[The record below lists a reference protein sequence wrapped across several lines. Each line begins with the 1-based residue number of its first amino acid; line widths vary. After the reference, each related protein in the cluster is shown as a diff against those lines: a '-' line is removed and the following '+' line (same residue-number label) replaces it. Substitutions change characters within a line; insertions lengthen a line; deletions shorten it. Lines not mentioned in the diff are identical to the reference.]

1 MGLAFALLI
10 WLVAAVAA
18 FRIAGRMRLWRA
30 GRPAAV
36 DWRAGLAA
44 VPRRYLK
51 DVHHV
56 VARDAFTARMHMLAA
71 GGLLAGAGLAALALC
86 PLLAGSSLWW
96 LLDAAAFALAIAGAR
111 MAAMRRAPRPA
122 RLSGGSFQRLPGW
135 LAAFTVGGFLTA
147 LLLAFHAGAITLV
160 ALALTAWGG
169 LRLAL
174 SVASGPMRHPVAG
187 ALHLAAHPRPER
199 FSQGPSTPAA
209 VALMPSDIDAPSPGV
224 EKPVDFAWNR
234 LLSFDA
240 CVQCGRCEAACPAF
254 ASGQPLNPKRLIQ
267 DLSLAMAP
275 GASNA
280 AYYGSPYPHARD
292 VAGIGGPDRPI
303 IGADAMIHPD
313 TLWACTTC
321 RACVEECPMMI
332 EHVDAVIDLRR
343 HQTLALGAVP
353 EKAAV
358 PLDEMRLA
366 DEPGGRA
373 LSARGDFAAG
383 LPLPLVPE
391 GGETDVLLWLGESAY
406 DLRAGRT
413 LRAMLALLTKAGVRY
428 GTLGADERDCG
439 DLARR
444 LGDEATFRRLALEN
458 IAALEKR
465 RFRLILTADPHA
477 MNALRNDYR
486 ALGGHFTVVHHTAY
500 LETLVSQG
508 RLSPVRLEGQSVT
521 YHDPCYLGR
530 WNGETEAPRTLLS
543 RLGLDLREMERHG
556 RRSQCCG
563 GGGGAPVS
571 DIAGERRI
579 PDIRMDQARTTG
591 AAIVVVACP
600 GCTAMLEGVPAPR
613 PEVLDVAEL
622 LLKAVEQAA

>member
-1 MGLAFALLI
+1 MALAFALLI
-10 WLVAAVAA
+10 WLVAGLAA
-18 FRIAGRMRLWRA
+18 FRIAARVRLWRA
-30 GRPAAV
+30 GRPARV

-44 VPRRYLK
+44 LPRRYLV

-56 VARDAFTARMHMLAA
+56 VASDPFTARMHMLAA
-71 GGLLAGAGLAALALC
+71 GGLLSGALVAALGLC
-86 PLLAGSSLWW
+86 PVLGRLPLWW
-96 LLDAAAFALAIAGAR
+96 ALDAVLFAFAIAGAR
-111 MAAMRRAPRPA
+111 MAAMRRSPRPA
-122 RLSGGSFQRLPGW
+122 RLSGGRFARLPLW
-135 LAAFTVGGFLTA
+135 LAAFGTGGFLTA
-147 LLLAFHAGAITLV
+147 LALAADLG
-160 ALALTAWGG
+160 ALALLPMALAAWGG
-169 LRLAL
+169 IRLAL
-174 SVASGPMRHPVAG
+174 SVDTGPMRHPIAG

-199 FSQGPSTPAA
+199 FTEGRSASAA
-209 VALMPSDIDAPSPGV
+209 VALAPADVTAASPGV
-224 EKPVDFAWNR
+224 AHPVDFAWNR
-234 LLSFDA
+234 LLAFDA

-275 GASNA
+275 QASSA
-280 AYYGSPYPHARD
+280 DYYGSPYPNARD
-292 VAGIGGPDRPI
+292 VAGIGGPHRPI

-353 EKAAV
+353 EKAAA
-358 PLDEMRLA
+358 PLDDLRLA
-366 DEPGGRA
+366 DEPGGHA
-373 LSARGDFAAG
+373 LAARGDFAAG
-383 LPLPLVPE
+383 LPLPVVPE

-413 LRAMLALLTKAGVRY
+413 LRALLTLLGRAGVTY

-444 LGDEATFRRLALEN
+444 LGDEATFQRLARDN
-458 IAALEKR
+458 IAALAKR

-477 MNALRNDYR
+477 LNALRNDYP
-486 ALGGHFTVVHHTAY
+486 AFGGHYLVVHHTAY
-500 LETLVSQG
+500 LDSLVAAG
-508 RLSPVRLEGQSVT
+508 RLTPAPLTGGSVT

-530 WNGETEAPRTLLS
+530 WNGETEAPRSLLA
-543 RLGLDLREMERHG
+543 RLGLDVREMERHG

-563 GGGGAPVS
+563 GGGGAPIS
-571 DIAGERRI
+571 DVAGERRI
-579 PDIRMDQARTTG
+579 PDIRMDHARATG
-591 AAIVVVACP
+591 AAIVAVACP
-600 GCTAMLEGVPAPR
+600 NCTAMLEGVPAPR